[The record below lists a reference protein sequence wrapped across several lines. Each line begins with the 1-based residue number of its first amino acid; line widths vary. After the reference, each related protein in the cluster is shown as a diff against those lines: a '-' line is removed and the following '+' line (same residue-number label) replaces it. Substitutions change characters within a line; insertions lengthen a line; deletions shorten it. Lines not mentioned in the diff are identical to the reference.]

1 MAVVNHRSTVTP
13 KSPRTFC
20 AFNVTRQAFINLGVS
35 VADTTLTRLRG
46 LLGRMRLRTN
56 EGLWMVPSRGIH
68 TFGLMFPV
76 DLIYLDQDL
85 RVVHLVENLGPL
97 RIAPLRMNSASIL
110 ELPARSIYQSG
121 TQVGDQLMIRTPQD
135 MERYWMSQ
143 ETETNLGRL
152 KSAI

>member
-1 MAVVNHRSTVTP
+1 
-13 KSPRTFC
+13 
-20 AFNVTRQAFINLGVS
+20 
-35 VADTTLTRLRG
+35 
-46 LLGRMRLRTN
+46 
-56 EGLWMVPSRGIH
+56 MVPSRGIH

-76 DLIYLDQDL
+76 DLIYLDQNL

-97 RIAPLRMNSASIL
+97 RIAPVRMNSASIL

-121 TQVGDQLMIRTPQD
+121 TQVGDQLIIRTPQD

-143 ETETNLGRL
+143 ETESNLGRL